1 MSFLGI
7 YAKFL
12 ELSAGNGAAAQLSN
26 NCSNFRAAA
35 VLRTAPARPAVP
47 AIVQFSAIGI
57 EFGVWARARKGA
69 NLDWP
74 VRFASQSKSP

>member
-1 MSFLGI
+1 MLNFRAVCRYGTRR
-7 YAKFL
+7 
-12 ELSAGNGAAAQLSN
+12 QLSN
-26 NCSNFRAAA
+26 NCSNFWAAA
-35 VLRTAPARPAVP
+35 VLGAAPRPTVP